1 MKWECRRNYHEVQTA
16 VTGYAEMAAPALVV
30 VVVTMGGGGE
40 SGAGLV
46 CSAAVTPR
54 AQISRYQIST
64 THTVLAGY
72 SAFSR
77 PRLSKIFT
85 ILYNN
90 INETSAQHQHS
101 SQCVEFLTSLGW
113 G

>member
-1 MKWECRRNYHEVQTA
+1 M
-16 VTGYAEMAAPALVV
+16 TGYAEMAAPALVV

-113 G
+113 GWLSGH